1 MQLLAHVPRV
11 RVVAAA
17 RRPSGSAELL
27 ALQAQHGP
35 QWLTLVQLDLANQ
48 DSIHV
53 RGLRAMHQGG
63 PVTLEAGISSVCGK
77 QLI

>member
-27 ALQAQHGP
+27 VLQAQHGP

-48 DSIHV
+48 DSIRV
-53 RGLRAMHQGG
+53 RRLRAVHKGR
-63 PVTLEAGISSVCGK
+63 PVTWKRA
-77 QLI
+77 